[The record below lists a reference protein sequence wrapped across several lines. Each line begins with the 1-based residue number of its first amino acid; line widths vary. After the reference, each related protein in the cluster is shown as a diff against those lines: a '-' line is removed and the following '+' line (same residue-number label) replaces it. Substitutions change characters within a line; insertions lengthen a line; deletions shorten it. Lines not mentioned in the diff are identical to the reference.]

1 MMMFVVNIP
10 LAFLVPSSSGQATLA
25 MPIMAPLGDF
35 AGVSRAMVVTA
46 YQSASGWVNL
56 FTPTSAIVMGGL
68 ALAKVRYD
76 RYLRFLAPLL
86 VILFVLVCLFM
97 LLGVAVPALGGQVE

>member
-1 MMMFVVNIP
+1 MMYVINVP
-10 LAFLVPSSSGQATLA
+10 LAFLVPSSSGHATLA
-25 MPIMAPLGDF
+25 MPILAPLGDF

-68 ALAKVRYD
+68 ALAKVGYD
-76 RYLRFLAPLL
+76 RYLRFVAPLL
-86 VILFVLVCLFM
+86 AILFVLVCGFM
-97 LLGVAVPALGGQVE
+97 LLGVAVPTLGG